1 MPGGATR
8 ASSGGR
14 STRTASTSLL
24 AAVLL
29 GCGGRA
35 ASAAQPIDPGAPCV
49 TSTGC
54 AQGLRCDAGLCAAD
68 EGCPG
73 AQGPTLLFELPST
86 SPFASGF
93 PYVVSISGHELLVS
107 QMIADPTATSL
118 AFYDLRTGQ
127 ESALPHESGVAYC
140 ALDPAVCLST
150 NGSTT
155 SLFER
160 LSLDP
165 ATSTWSA
172 AGERTFTV
180 DGTPFFSSGDLAAGR
195 LPFWSSTESSLSVLA
210 IDTGRPTL
218 TLALDGNLLA
228 TIPDAHGVTTSL
240 NTALFG
246 AAGVVIKN
254 APLREGATFETIYNG
269 EAIRRTA
276 VLLTNGS
283 PRYAVRENGP
293 NESAAIRIERVVDA
307 VPTTLGTLTDP
318 PLSAVNFEYA
328 SRPLEPGS
336 SMYAL
341 DCRSVQQCRSFLIH
355 LDPVSADLI
364 AEAPWP
370 DGTLPYVSG
379 IRRLACGARDLVLAT
394 VDPASHQIL

>member
-1 MPGGATR
+1 V
-8 ASSGGR
+8 
-14 STRTASTSLL
+14 
-24 AAVLL
+24 AVLL

-35 ASAAQPIDPGAPCV
+35 ASTAPHSDLGAPCV

-54 AQGLRCDAGLCAAD
+54 AKGLRCDAGLCAAD
-68 EGCPG
+68 EACPA

-93 PYVVSISGHELLVS
+93 PYVVFISDHELLVS

-118 AFYDLRTGQ
+118 AFYDLHTGQ

-140 ALDPAVCLST
+140 GLDPAVCFST
-150 NGSTT
+150 NDSAT
-155 SLFER
+155 SLFEG

-195 LPFWSSTESSLSVLA
+195 LPFWSSTESSLSVLD
-210 IDTGRPTL
+210 IDTGGATL
-218 TLALDGNLLA
+218 TLALEGSPLA
-228 TIPDAHGVTTSL
+228 AIADAHGVTTSL
-240 NTALFG
+240 NTILSD
-246 AAGVVIKN
+246 AAGVIIKN
-254 APLREGATFETIYNG
+254 APLREGATFDTIYSG
-269 EAIRRTA
+269 EAVRSTA

-283 PRYAVRENGP
+283 PRYSVRENGAT
-293 NESAAIRIERVVDA
+293 ESATIRVERVVDA

-318 PLSAVNFEYA
+318 PLSAVSFEYA
-328 SRPLEPGS
+328 SRPLEPSS

-341 DCRSVQQCRSFLIH
+341 DCRSAQKCRSFLIH
-355 LDPVSADLI
+355 LDPVSAELI
-364 AEAPWP
+364 AEASWP
-370 DGTLPYVSG
+370 DGNLPYVSG

-394 VDPASHQIL
+394 VDPASQSRRFWSVRLTGREGLP